1 MLVTETVD
9 VPSLVVIAGAATKKN
24 KLYKRDKC
32 NSENIKKGI
41 KWFQTPSTIQL
52 PSVVVIFG
60 NQNEK

>member
-1 MLVTETVD
+1 MLVTETAD

-41 KWFQTPSTIQL
+41 K
-52 PSVVVIFG
+52 
-60 NQNEK
+60 